1 VKQVAL
7 SERVNDAVRRA
18 GPLKLFLLG
27 LAIGVGIGILGGRI
41 AERFR
46 LLDYVAIEEIILER
60 ERPSVSRLNG
70 LPQSPFPKAPSRM

>member
-1 VKQVAL
+1 VKQVAVF
-7 SERVNDAVRRA
+7 EGAHDAIARA

-27 LAIGVGIGILGGRI
+27 LAIGIGIGILGGRI

-60 ERPSVSRLNG
+60 ERPPVSRLNS
-70 LPQSPFPKAPSRM
+70 PAYSPFPKAPSRM